1 MSKLHTSNCIALTG
15 KQNSFSFAAQYAN
28 GLGGH
33 QWRSSPSRLL
43 ARVTEQSVW
52 AHNFRVA
59 DHAAKSAFVFQ
70 SAHSVPQSDH
80 WLFKRKLSTLNSRQ
94 ALISE
99 QDAGSVNQVLF
110 IAKLFNQFVGK
121 QRDFALQIRCQLAID
136 FSARVRR

>member
-1 MSKLHTSNCIALTG
+1 MARRRSCGSRSLALISATL
-15 KQNSFSFAAQYAN
+15 SP
-28 GLGGH
+28 
-33 QWRSSPSRLL
+33 RSRGYSTVPRIGLL
-43 ARVTEQSVW
+43 ARVTEQSVR

-59 DHAAKSAFVFQ
+59 RHTAKSAFVSQ
-70 SAHSVPQSDH
+70 SAHSVPQPDH

-99 QDAGSVNQVLF
+99 QDARSVNQILF

-121 QRDFALQIRCQLAID
+121 QRDFALQIRGQLAID